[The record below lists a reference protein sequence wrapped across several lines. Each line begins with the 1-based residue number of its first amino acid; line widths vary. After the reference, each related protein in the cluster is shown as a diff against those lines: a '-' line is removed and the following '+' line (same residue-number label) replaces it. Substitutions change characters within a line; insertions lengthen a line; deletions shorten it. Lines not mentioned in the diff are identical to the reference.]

1 MAAPR
6 YARERYGMPRPETVR
21 LERADA
27 DRVSLHFPYDVE
39 RIRAVRAIPG
49 ARWDPAQR
57 CWSLPATT
65 ATLERLRVILV
76 DATLRIPPRPAT
88 VIAALHRYDELLR
101 IRGYSEKTSKAYVG
115 HIRRFLQ
122 HCSREP
128 QDVTPDDV
136 HAYLLAAVD
145 THKSRAYINQLV
157 SALRLFALRVLG
169 HSKLI
174 ENVPRPRRERKLPGI
189 LRRDEVHAILA
200 AAKNPKHRLML
211 VLAYGSGL
219 RVSEVVAL
227 RARDIDLRSRV
238 LHVRGGKGRKDR
250 ASLIPE
256 AAIEPLRALLERR
269 RSADWLFPGAD
280 ETKHL
285 NARTLQKVMKNV
297 VQAAGIERN
306 VTLHTLRHSFATHL
320 LEAGTDLRHI
330 QELLGHHH
338 LTTTALYT
346 HVSTES
352 LRRIRSPLDG

>member
-1 MAAPR
+1 
-6 YARERYGMPRPETVR
+6 MPRSPQVR

-27 DRVSLHFPYDVE
+27 NRVALHMQYDAE
-39 RIRAVRAIPG
+39 RIRAVRTIPG
-49 ARWDPAQR
+49 ARWDPTQR
-57 CWSLPATT
+57 CWSLPATER
-65 ATLERLRVILV
+65 TLERLRIIFA
-76 DATLRIPPRPAT
+76 DATLRIPPRPGT
-88 VIAALHRYDELLR
+88 VTAALNRYDELLR
-101 IRGYSEKTSKAYVG
+101 LRGYSARTSKAYVG
-115 HIRRFLQ
+115 HIRRFLE
-122 HCSREP
+122 HCGREP
-128 QDVTPDDV
+128 AEATPDDV
-136 HAYLLAAVD
+136 HAYMLDAVD
-145 THKSRAYINQLV
+145 AKKSRAYINQLV

-200 AAKNPKHRLML
+200 ATRNPKHRLML

-227 RARDIDLRSRV
+227 RARDIDLHLRV

-256 AAIEPLRALLERR
+256 AAIEPLRALVERR
-269 RSADWLFPGAD
+269 RPGEWLFPGAD
-280 ETKHL
+280 DTKHL
-285 NARTLQKVMKNV
+285 NTRTLQKVMKNV
-297 VQAAGIERN
+297 VRAAGIERD

-320 LEAGTDLRHI
+320 LESGTDLRHI
-330 QELLGHHH
+330 QELLGHQH